1 MAKKSVDTSGG
12 GGGVG
17 WQRHGMSILG
27 RSALAG
33 WGASA
38 DYAGASVRFHGGG
51 TDGRAEKM
59 PDATGRSYP
68 PPPPLRKHQENQ
80 ECDGQTGS
88 WCLDKA
94 VLAQGRGPQ

>member
-12 GGGVG
+12 GGGG

-27 RSALAG
+27 PRALAG

-51 TDGRAEKM
+51 TVGRAGKM

-68 PPPPLRKHQENQ
+68 PPPRLRKPQEGQ
-80 ECDGQTGS
+80 ESDGQTES